1 MPADA
6 PPPPEACENN
16 NADERRQDLLVERL
30 TDLARELIGLL
41 RSLVK
46 WVLIT
51 AGALGVAGL
60 GLIAALAGANLLIE
74 GSREGL
80 TVAGSKGPR
89 IAPAASSPPPGDL
102 DTGDAGRPDEGVAGP
117 GEGP

>member
-1 MPADA
+1 MPATA
-6 PPPPEACENN
+6 PPPSDSCPTPD
-16 NADERRQDLLVERL
+16 ADERRQDLLVERL

-89 IAPAASSPPPGDL
+89 LVQGGSSATAPVLEPWDGD
-102 DTGDAGRPDEGVAGP
+102 GPDEGVTGAS
-117 GEGP
+117 EGP